1 MAACGTEAD
10 GERNGHVD
18 GELDPPAPMTDEVK
32 ASCAEVVALLD
43 LMEKTGY
50 SMVQENGQRKYGG
63 PPPDWEGPPPPRGC
77 EVFVGKIPR
86 DMYEDELVPLFER
99 AGKLYEFR
107 LMMEFTG
114 ENRGYA
120 FVMYTNKE
128 AAQRAIQMLD
138 NYKVRPGKFI
148 GVCVSLDNCRLFLG
162 SIPKE
167 KTKDEVLAEMKK
179 LTDGVVD
186 VIMYP
191 SSTDKSK
198 NRGFAFVEYKSH
210 KAAAMARRKLIPG
223 TSLSSDSVR
232 GSIVFCPSALGFFF
246 FTSMCVSSGR
256 GCTTGTFQLWGQS
269 IQVDWAQPE
278 KDVEEEVMQR
288 VRVLYV
294 RNLMLNTS
302 EETLFKAFSH
312 FKPGSV
318 ERVKKFTDYA
328 FVHYYCRED
337 ALAALDPMNG
347 VLIDG
352 AAVEVMLAKPAISK
366 EDSSGSR
373 RHGSRGYL
381 KSNNTA
387 DQALDNK
394 DLNEGGPTHTNYC
407 LVLPGDRD
415 GHFFPLFPGTPLS
428 HTSVLALKPSQF
440 STAVSLLDVYCR
452 QNNWLEPEYHLYST
466 PGLDTT
472 LLLLYKVHNY
482 LQLYTIV
489 TLELQYSQGL
499 MWLCV
504 CAWCVFSGGD
514 LINTQHLH
522 ARTSPRCLPC
532 PHSPLLT
539 KLKASSA
546 HSCPFTD
553 GEGQLLTSLLSIFPS
568 QRWFHPRRLRSAG
581 CIC

>member
-1 MAACGTEAD
+1 
-10 GERNGHVD
+10 
-18 GELDPPAPMTDEVK
+18 
-32 ASCAEVVALLD
+32 
-43 LMEKTGY
+43 
-50 SMVQENGQRKYGG
+50 
-63 PPPDWEGPPPPRGC
+63 
-77 EVFVGKIPR
+77 
-86 DMYEDELVPLFER
+86 
-99 AGKLYEFR
+99 
-107 LMMEFTG
+107 
-114 ENRGYA
+114 
-120 FVMYTNKE
+120 
-128 AAQRAIQMLD
+128 ML
-138 NYKVRPGKFI
+138 P
-148 GVCVSLDNCRLFLG
+148 VCVFQ
-162 SIPKE
+162 
-167 KTKDEVLAEMKK
+167 

-246 FTSMCVSSGR
+246 HFHVCKLWSWLYHRYFSAVGPVHPSGLGPAREGR
-256 GCTTGTFQLWGQS
+256 GRRSNAAGQS
-269 IQVDWAQPE
+269 PLCESVDDGINDTTWS
-278 KDVEEEVMQR
+278 DNRQR
-288 VRVLYV
+288 RVFSFHEANAHATVAIILIHSWGSHDILSAPQV

-337 ALAALDPMNG
+337 ALAALDAMNG

-381 KSNNTA
+381 KSNSNTA
-387 DQALDNK
+387 GGGKYLTYRGNGAVIGGASEEDVPLRTMAVSSYMGSPVFTTAAGEGLVATLSEWFNSSDTFSHCRDQALDNK

-522 ARTSPRCLPC
+522 AR
-532 PHSPLLT
+532 
-539 KLKASSA
+539 
-546 HSCPFTD
+546 
-553 GEGQLLTSLLSIFPS
+553 
-568 QRWFHPRRLRSAG
+568 
-581 CIC
+581 

>member
-1 MAACGTEAD
+1 
-10 GERNGHVD
+10 
-18 GELDPPAPMTDEVK
+18 MTDEVK

-223 TSLSSDSVR
+223 T
-232 GSIVFCPSALGFFF
+232 
-246 FTSMCVSSGR
+246 
-256 GCTTGTFQLWGQS
+256 FQLWGQS

-387 DQALDNK
+387 GGGKYLTDQALDNK

-472 LLLLYKVHNY
+472 LLLLYKVVISSIHSTY
-482 LQLYTIV
+482 MP
-489 TLELQYSQGL
+489 GK
-499 MWLCV
+499 LCV
-504 CAWCVFSGGD
+504 LLDEAKELAAWTALWNLGTNIQTLLCLLCILNTSLNPISQKPLNSSFLSGATCESPSSPSSP
-514 LINTQHLH
+514 LALSPT
-522 ARTSPRCLPC
+522 ATSPGMLTCSSKQRLY
-532 PHSPLLT
+532 SPLNSET
-539 KLKASSA
+539 
-546 HSCPFTD
+546 
-553 GEGQLLTSLLSIFPS
+553 G
-568 QRWFHPRRLRSAG
+568 
-581 CIC
+581 